1 MKQEDCKYLQRKQN
15 GMQVILQFPRKSQHE
30 ERIKRE
36 VKEILFEIL
45 QEYLMKNFLTIH
57 DHRKGEV
64 VHEQK

>member
-1 MKQEDCKYLQRKQN
+1 
-15 GMQVILQFPRKSQHE
+15 MQVILQFPRKSQHE

-45 QEYLMKNFLTIH
+45 QECLMKNFLTIH